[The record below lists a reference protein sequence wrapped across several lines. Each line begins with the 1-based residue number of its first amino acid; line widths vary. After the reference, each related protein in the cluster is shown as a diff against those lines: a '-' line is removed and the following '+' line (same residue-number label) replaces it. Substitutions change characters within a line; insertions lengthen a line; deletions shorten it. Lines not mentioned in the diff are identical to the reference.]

1 MSEYEKLK
9 KKGMGRGR
17 PKHTPE
23 QKEQSLKNNA
33 MRQEA
38 RRRAHLVLK
47 GRHAEE
53 FAAICEAEMKS
64 LERAEASQSKRKK
77 TTRK

>member
-17 PKHTPE
+17 PRHTPE
-23 QKEQSLKNNA
+23 QQEQSLKKNA

-47 GRHAEE
+47 GRYSDE
-53 FAAICEAEMKS
+53 FAEICKVEMKS